1 MDQLIL
7 IRHGESEHHVA
18 DITGGWTDLPLT
30 RLGQAQA
37 DRVGQEIQSLLRGC
51 EAALY
56 SSDLLRARQTAQ
68 RIGERLCFQ
77 VIDEP
82 GLRELDNGIARGKT
96 RGEAQSLLLPMTAP
110 TIDWVPYPGAES
122 WRALNGRVVKCMQE
136 IRARDTNNI
145 VVVSH
150 GNSLVCI
157 VHWWLGIPE
166 DMMSKISY
174 DFSPA
179 SVTRLTVNSFGE
191 KTISSLNSTSHLGRD
206 ERGDRD

>member
-7 IRHGESEHHVA
+7 VRHGEAEHHVA

-37 DRVGQEIQSLLRGC
+37 DSVGQEIQSLLRGG

-56 SSDLLRARQTAQ
+56 CSDLLRARQTAE
-68 RIGERLCFQ
+68 RIGERLRLQ
-77 VIDEP
+77 VMAEP

-96 RGEAQSLLLPMTAP
+96 REEAQSLLLPMTAP

-122 WRALNGRVVKCMQE
+122 WRALNGRVVKCMQG
-136 IRARDTNNI
+136 IQARDTKNI
-145 VVVSH
+145 VIVSH
-150 GNSLVCI
+150 ANSLVCI

-166 DMMSKISY
+166 DMMSRISY
-174 DFSPA
+174 DFLPA
-179 SVTRLTVNSFGE
+179 SITRLTVNSFGE
-191 KTISSLNSTSHLGRD
+191 KTISLLSSTGHLGRD
-206 ERGDRD
+206 ERGDR